1 VRHGSCTMLVTLSGC
16 AILAT
21 ACGGEARS
29 AMPQQAGTPAVAANA
44 AVKAEFTVDTTTVAL
59 PLELPAQLYVEHDA
73 TVVARSP
80 GTIDSLFVEL
90 GDRVSAGQM
99 LARLES
105 AEQEIA
111 LSSAEASFENASRAA
126 VRARALTKSGGATAA
141 DSEQAEFLM
150 RQSDIARRKARRDV
164 ELTRITAPF
173 QGVIT
178 ARLARPRR
186 FVAVGDT
193 LFRVTEQSPL
203 FARIRVPEASARTLR
218 IGDGATVVATPSAN
232 VAAKV
237 VHAAPFVDAA
247 SGTRE
252 LVLEIAGSHPELL
265 VGSGVTVR
273 LGRDLRRAVTV
284 PRAAIAPEGYAVVV
298 DNGRSTLRSVTI
310 GRDLGGGLV
319 EVLSG
324 LTPGERLARP
334 TR

>member
-1 VRHGSCTMLVTLSGC
+1 
-16 AILAT
+16 
-21 ACGGEARS
+21 
-29 AMPQQAGTPAVAANA
+29 MPQQAGAPAAATNA

-59 PLELPAQLYVEHDA
+59 ALELPAQLYVEHDA
-73 TVVARSP
+73 TVVARSA

-90 GDRVSAGQM
+90 GDRVSAGQT

-111 LSSAEASFENASRAA
+111 LSSAETAFENSTRAA

-141 DSEQAEFLM
+141 DSEQAEFQL
-150 RQSDIARRKARRDV
+150 RQTDIARRKARRDL

-203 FARIRVPEASARTLR
+203 FARVRVPEASARALR
-218 IGDGATVVATPSAN
+218 IGDGATVVAASSAS
-232 VAAKV
+232 VGAKV
-237 VHAAPFVDAA
+237 VHAAPFIDAA

-252 LVLEIAGSHPELL
+252 LVLEIYGSHPELL
-265 VGSGVTVR
+265 VGSAVTVR
-273 LGRDLRRAVTV
+273 LGRDVRRVVTV
-284 PRAAIAPEGYAVVV
+284 PRAAVAPEGYAVVV
-298 DNGRSTLRSVTI
+298 DNGRGTLRSVTI

-324 LTPGERLARP
+324 LAPGERLARP

>member
-1 VRHGSCTMLVTLSGC
+1 VRHVSRMTLAMLTSCAMF
-16 AILAT
+16 AT

-29 AMPQQAGTPAVAANA
+29 AMPQQAGTPAATTSA
-44 AVKAEFTVDTTTVAL
+44 AVKAEFSVDTTTVAL

-73 TVVARSP
+73 TVVARSA

-90 GDRVSAGQM
+90 GDRVAAGQT

-111 LSSAEASFENASRAA
+111 LSSAEAAFENSVRAA
-126 VRARALTKSGGATAA
+126 TRARALTKSGGATAA
-141 DSEQAEFLM
+141 DSEQAEFQL
-150 RQSDIARRKARRDV
+150 RQTDIARRKARRDV

-203 FARIRVPEASARTLR
+203 FARVRVPEASARALR
-218 IGDGATVVATPSAN
+218 IGDGATVVAASSAG
-232 VAAKV
+232 VGAKV
-237 VHAAPFVDAA
+237 VHAAPFIDAA

-252 LVLEIAGSHPELL
+252 LVLEISGSHPELL

-273 LGRDLRRAVTV
+273 LGRDVRRVVTV
-284 PRAAIAPEGYAVVV
+284 PRAAVAPEGYAVVV
-298 DNGRSTLRSVTI
+298 DNGRGTLRSVTI

-324 LTPGERLARP
+324 LAPGERLARP

>member
-1 VRHGSCTMLVTLSGC
+1 MRHRSCTMLVTLSGC
-16 AILAT
+16 VILAT

-90 GDRVSAGQM
+90 GDRVSAGQT

-141 DSEQAEFLM
+141 DSEQAEFLV

-218 IGDGATVVATPSAN
+218 IGDGATVVASPSAN

-298 DNGRSTLRSVTI
+298 DNGRGTLRSVTI